1 MGPGGA
7 SDKENSR
14 ERAETTSKDMVTNDG
29 EATVDIQKGKKQIGF
44 SDKSE

>member
-7 SDKENSR
+7 SDKEDSR
-14 ERAETTSKDMVTNDG
+14 ERAETTSKDMVTSDG
-29 EATVDIQKGKKQIGF
+29 EATDSTQKGKKRIVF